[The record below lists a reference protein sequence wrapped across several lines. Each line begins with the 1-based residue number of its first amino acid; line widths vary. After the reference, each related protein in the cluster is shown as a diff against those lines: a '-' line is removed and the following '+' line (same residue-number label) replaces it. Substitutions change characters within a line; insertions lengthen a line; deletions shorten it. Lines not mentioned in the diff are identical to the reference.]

1 MCGIAGYIGKKEGLE
16 TVLEGLKRVEY
27 RGYDSAG
34 VLFFQNGKPVLVKR
48 QGKLANLERVLRGT
62 VTKGKGSTQG
72 INIGTGT
79 IGHTRWATHGMP
91 DEINAHPHHDC
102 KKEIFLVH
110 NGIIENHQELKDKL
124 TKLGHKFRSQT
135 DTEVVVHLLEE
146 NLKKIKNFDK
156 TLKKSLREIVGAY
169 AFAIVYTKEPDKIY
183 FARLGSPLVL
193 GLGIEE
199 FYLASDPAELAG
211 KVKKVIYLKDGQA
224 GWISGTDFK
233 LNPVKSKIENLNLT
247 AEQAQKGNFPHF
259 MLKEIF
265 EEPEAIRTAMRGR
278 LFPKKDLVKLGG
290 LESVAQKLKKIE
302 KIEIIA
308 CGTSYHAGLLGE
320 LLFEE
325 VAGISTKTIE
335 ASEYRYRQNAI
346 TPNTAH
352 LFISQSGETADTI
365 AALWKA
371 NRQKGITLGLVNV
384 VGSTIARETKAG
396 VYNHAGLE
404 IGVASTKA
412 FISQVTILNLIALYL
427 SENKSLKRKLSEEL
441 ALIPKK
447 IELILKQNRQIKSL
461 AKKYLKFKNFMFIG
475 RKYNYPTA
483 IEGALKLKEISY
495 VHAEGKTAGELKH
508 GPIALIEPNFPTVAL
523 VNKNSVYEK
532 MLSNLQEIKARKGK
546 IIAIA
551 TSGDKKIAG
560 LADDVIFVPKTLEPL
575 EPLLNIVPL
584 QLFAYHFG
592 TLLGYDVDKPRNL
605 AKSVTVE

>member
-1 MCGIAGYIGKKEGLE
+1 MCSIAGHIGKKEGLE
-16 TVLEGLKRVEY
+16 TVLESLKRMEY

-34 VLFFQNGKPVLVKR
+34 VLFFQNNKPVLIKKH
-48 QGKLANLERVLRGT
+48 GKLANLETMLVSKKSQENLP
-62 VTKGKGSTQG
+62 V
-72 INIGTGT
+72 

-91 DEINAHPHHDC
+91 NEINAHPHYDC

-110 NGIIENHQELKDKL
+110 NGIIENYQELKNKL
-124 TKLGHKFRSQT
+124 TKLGHKFKSQT

-146 NLKKIKNFDK
+146 KTKKTDNFEEV
-156 TLKKSLREIVGAY
+156 LKKSLREIIGAY
-169 AFAIVYTKEPDKIY
+169 AFAIVNIKEPDKIY
-183 FARLGSPLVL
+183 FARLGSPLVI

-199 FYLASDPAELAG
+199 FYLASDPAALAG
-211 KVKKVIYLKDGQA
+211 KVKKVIYLKDGQM
-224 GWISGTDFK
+224 GWISATDFK
-233 LNPVKSKIENLNLT
+233 VSPTKSKVENLNLT
-247 AEQAQKGNFPHF
+247 PEQAQKGNFPHF

-265 EEPEAIRTAMRGR
+265 EGPEAVRTAMRGR
-278 LFPKKDLVKLGG
+278 LFPEKNLVKLGG
-290 LESVAQKLKKIE
+290 LENVFQKLKKT
-302 KIEIIA
+302 KMIEIIA

-325 VAGISTKTIE
+325 VTGIPAKTTE
-335 ASEYRYRQNAI
+335 ASEYRYRQNAVL
-346 TPNTAH
+346 PNTAYF
-352 LFISQSGETADTI
+352 FISQSGETAATI
-365 AALWKA
+365 AALRKV
-371 NRQKGITLGLVNV
+371 NRQKALTLGLVNV

-404 IGVASTKA
+404 IGVSSTKA

-427 SENKSLKRKLSEEL
+427 IENKNLKRKIAKEL
-441 ALIPKK
+441 TLIPKK
-447 IELILKQNRQIKSL
+447 IELILKQNRQIKAL
-461 AKKYLKFKNFMFIG
+461 AKKYLKFRNFMFIG

-495 VHAEGKTAGELKH
+495 VHAEGKAAGELKH
-508 GPIALIEPNFPTVAL
+508 GPFALIEPNFPTLAL

-532 MLSNLQEIKARKGK
+532 MLSNFQEIKTRKGK
-546 IIAIA
+546 IITI
-551 TSGDKKIAG
+551 TTLGDKKIAG

-575 EPLLNIVPL
+575 EPLLNVVPL

>member
-1 MCGIAGYIGKKEGLE
+1 MCSIAGNVGKKEGLE
-16 TVLEGLKRVEY
+16 TVLESLKRMEY

-34 VLFFQNGKPVLVKR
+34 VLFFQNNKPVLIKKH
-48 QGKLANLERVLRGT
+48 GKLANLETMLVSKKSQENLP
-62 VTKGKGSTQG
+62 V
-72 INIGTGT
+72 
-79 IGHTRWATHGMP
+79 IGHTRWATHGIP
-91 DEINAHPHHDC
+91 NETNAHPHHDC

-110 NGIIENHQELKDKL
+110 NGIIENYQELKNKL
-124 TKLGHKFRSQT
+124 TKLGHKFKSQT

-146 NLKKIKNFDK
+146 KAKKTDNFEEV
-156 TLKKSLREIVGAY
+156 LKKSLREIIGAY
-169 AFAIVYTKEPDKIY
+169 AFAIVNIKEPDKIY
-183 FARLGSPLVL
+183 FARLGSPLVV

-199 FYLASDPAELAG
+199 FYLASDPAALAG
-211 KVKKVIYLKDGQA
+211 KVKKVIYLKDGQM
-224 GWISGTDFK
+224 GWISATDFK
-233 LNPVKSKIENLNLT
+233 VSPTKSKVENLNLT
-247 AEQAQKGNFPHF
+247 PEQAQKGNFPHF

-265 EEPEAIRTAMRGR
+265 EGPEAVRTAIRGR
-278 LFPKKDLVKLGG
+278 LFPEKNLVKLGG
-290 LESVAQKLKKIE
+290 LENVFQKLKKI
-302 KIEIIA
+302 KMIEIIA

-325 VAGISTKTIE
+325 VTGIPAKTTE
-335 ASEYRYRQNAI
+335 ASEYRYRQNAVL
-346 TPNTAH
+346 PNTAYF
-352 LFISQSGETADTI
+352 FISQSGETADTI
-365 AALWKA
+365 AALRKV
-371 NRQKGITLGLVNV
+371 NRQKALTLGLVNV

-427 SENKSLKRKLSEEL
+427 SENKNLKRKIAKEL
-441 ALIPKK
+441 TLIPKK
-447 IELILKQNRQIKSL
+447 IELILKQNRQIEAL
-461 AKKYLKFKNFMFIG
+461 AKKYLKFRNFMFIG

-495 VHAEGKTAGELKH
+495 VHAEGKAAGELKH
-508 GPIALIEPNFPTVAL
+508 GPFALIEPNFPTLAL

-551 TSGDKKIAG
+551 TLGDKKIAG

-575 EPLLNIVPL
+575 EPLLNVVPL

>member
-1 MCGIAGYIGKKEGLE
+1 MCSIAGNVGKKEGLE
-16 TVLEGLKRVEY
+16 TVLESLKRMEY

-34 VLFFQNGKPVLVKR
+34 VLFFQNNKPVLIKKH
-48 QGKLANLERVLRGT
+48 GKLANLETMLVSKKSQENLP
-62 VTKGKGSTQG
+62 V
-72 INIGTGT
+72 

-91 DEINAHPHHDC
+91 NEINAHPHYDC

-110 NGIIENHQELKDKL
+110 NGIIENYQELKNKL
-124 TKLGHKFRSQT
+124 AKLGHKFKSQT
-135 DTEVVVHLLEE
+135 DTEVVAHLLEE
-146 NLKKIKNFDK
+146 KTKKTDNFEEV
-156 TLKKSLREIVGAY
+156 LKKSLREIIGAY
-169 AFAIVYTKEPDKIY
+169 AFAIVNIKEPDKIY
-183 FARLGSPLVL
+183 FARLGSPLVV

-199 FYLASDPAELAG
+199 FYLASDPAALAG
-211 KVKKVIYLKDGQA
+211 KVKKVIYLKDGQT
-224 GWISGTDFK
+224 GWISATDFK
-233 LNPVKSKIENLNLT
+233 ISPTKSKVENLNLT
-247 AEQAQKGNFPHF
+247 PEQAQKGNFPHF

-265 EEPEAIRTAMRGR
+265 EGPEAVRTAIRGR
-278 LFPKKDLVKLGG
+278 LFPEKNLVKLGG
-290 LESVAQKLKKIE
+290 LENVFQKLKKI
-302 KIEIIA
+302 KMVEIIA

-325 VAGISTKTIE
+325 VAGISAKTTE
-335 ASEYRYRQNAI
+335 ASEYRYRQNAVL
-346 TPNTAH
+346 PNTAYF
-352 LFISQSGETADTI
+352 FISQSGETADTI
-365 AALWKA
+365 AVLDKTT
-371 NRQKGITLGLVNV
+371 RQKAMTLGLVNV

-412 FISQVTILNLIALYL
+412 FISQLTILNLIALYL
-427 SENKSLKRKLSEEL
+427 SENKNLKRKIAKEL
-441 ALIPKK
+441 TLIPKK
-447 IELILKQNRQIKSL
+447 IELILKQNRQIEAL
-461 AKKYLKFKNFMFIG
+461 AKKYLKFRNFMFIG

-495 VHAEGKTAGELKH
+495 VHAEGKAAGELKH
-508 GPIALIEPNFPTVAL
+508 GPFALIEPNFPTLAL

-551 TSGDKKIAG
+551 TLGDKKIAG

-575 EPLLNIVPL
+575 EPLLNVVPL